1 MSDKQQFT
9 TVFQQG
15 KRSADSRFTVLACAN
30 GLTVGRLGL
39 VISRKA
45 ARRATARNRLK
56 RLAREVFRQQR
67 TALTGFD
74 VVVMAKPGADR
85 LDNAELRE
93 SLERLYSVIP
103 RRCEPS
109 SKR

>member
-1 MSDKQQFT
+1 MRLSDKQAFT
-9 TVFQQG
+9 AVFKRG
-15 KRSADSRFTVLACAN
+15 TRSADSRFTLLACAN
-30 GLTVGRLGL
+30 GLDHGRLGL

-56 RLAREVFRQQR
+56 RLAREAFRQRQIEL
-67 TALTGFD
+67 AGFD

-85 LDNAELRE
+85 LENAELRA

-109 SKR
+109 